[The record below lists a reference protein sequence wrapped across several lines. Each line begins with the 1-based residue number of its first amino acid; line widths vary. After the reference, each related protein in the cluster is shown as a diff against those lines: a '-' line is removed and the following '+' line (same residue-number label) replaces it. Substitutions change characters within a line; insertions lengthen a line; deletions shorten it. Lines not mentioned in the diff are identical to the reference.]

1 MALAV
6 TITFCEVAENGPGM
20 EKLGAERP
28 PGGGLSEADLRRAM
42 ARLRADNIEC
52 ELIDLVALGDVESL
66 GTDAAGGA
74 LHAPDGPEPA
84 YVLVMRNPLPRMAQR
99 AGAPPAPPVLLPE
112 NAARDAALMA
122 AAAAGAAAAGVPADP
137 AAGVPA
143 DPAAG
148 AAAAA
153 GVTANIVFA
162 EQQALLPIVD
172 KKALFRGAVKNKNAR
187 HNLCFD
193 DRSQEPA
200 YEAGR
205 GRIVP
210 FAALQA
216 LSGVRSA
223 LTYYFGA
230 EKATNLLA
238 EGNYYYDVART
249 GIGFHGDG
257 ERRLVIA
264 LRLGAAIPLHYQ
276 WFYRQVPHGK
286 RIVLRLEHGD
296 MYAMSE
302 KAVGTDWKRSVIPTL
317 RHAAGAP
324 LYLRT
329 KQ

>member
-20 EKLGAERP
+20 EKLGADRP

-42 ARLRADNIEC
+42 GRLRADNIEC

-66 GTDAAGGA
+66 GTDATGGA

-99 AGAPPAPPVLLPE
+99 AGAGAVAVVPAPE
-112 NAARDAALMA
+112 NAARDEALAAAA
-122 AAAAGAAAAGVPADP
+122 AAAAGAPTAD
-137 AAGVPA
+137 
-143 DPAAG
+143 G
-148 AAAAA
+148 AL
-153 GVTANIVFA
+153 A
-162 EQQALLPIVD
+162 EQRALLPIVD
-172 KKALFRGAVKNKNAR
+172 KKARFRGAVKNKNAR

-210 FAALQA
+210 FAALPT

-223 LTYYFGA
+223 LAHYFGA

-276 WFYRQVPHGK
+276 WFYRQAPHGK
-286 RIVLRLEHGD
+286 RIALRLEHGD

-324 LYLRT
+324 PYLRT

>member
-20 EKLGAERP
+20 EQLGADRP
-28 PGGGLSEADLRRAM
+28 PGGGLSEMDLRRAM
-42 ARLRADNIEC
+42 ARLHADNIEC
-52 ELIDLVALGDVESL
+52 ELVDLVALGDVESL
-66 GTDAAGGA
+66 GTDASGGV
-74 LHAPDGPEPA
+74 LHAPEGPEPA
-84 YVLVMRNPLPRMAQR
+84 YVLVMRNPLPQMARR
-99 AGAPPAPPVLLPE
+99 AGAPPVPQVLLPE

-122 AAAAGAAAAGVPADP
+122 AAAAGAAAAG
-137 AAGVPA
+137 AA
-143 DPAAG
+143 AAG
-148 AAAAA
+148 AAAAGA
-153 GVTANIVFA
+153 TANTVFA

-200 YEAGR
+200 YEEGR

-210 FAALQA
+210 FAALPA

-223 LTYYFGA
+223 LAYYFGA

-276 WFYRQVPHGK
+276 WFYRQAPHGK
-286 RIVLRLEHGD
+286 RIALRLEHGD

>member
-20 EKLGAERP
+20 EKLGADRP
-28 PGGGLSEADLRRAM
+28 PGGGLSEDDLRRAM
-42 ARLRADNIEC
+42 VRLRADGIEC
-52 ELIDLVALGDVESL
+52 ELVDLVARGDVESL
-66 GTDAAGGA
+66 GTDAAGGGV
-74 LHAPDGPEPA
+74 LHAIDGPEPA
-84 YVLVMRNPLPRMAQR
+84 YVLIMRNPLPHMLRR
-99 AGAPPAPPVLLPE
+99 ATACPPVGAPPPAALLLAGLPVNE
-112 NAARDAALMA
+112 ARDAALAA
-122 AAAAGAAAAGVPADP
+122 AAAAGAAGANAD
-137 AAGVPA
+137 A
-143 DPAAG
+143 
-148 AAAAA
+148 
-153 GVTANIVFA
+153 VFA

-210 FAALQA
+210 FAALPT
-216 LSGVRSA
+216 LSGVRRA
-223 LTYYFGA
+223 LAHYFSA

-264 LRLGAAIPLHYQ
+264 LRLGATIPLHYQ
-276 WFYRQVPHGK
+276 WFYRQQPHGD
-286 RIVLRLEHGD
+286 RIELRLEHGD

-317 RHAAGAP
+317 RHAAGAAP
-324 LYLRT
+324 YLRT

>member
-1 MALAV
+1 
-6 TITFCEVAENGPGM
+6 M
-20 EKLGAERP
+20 EKLGADRP
-28 PGGGLSEADLRRAM
+28 PGGGLSEEDLRRALI
-42 ARLRADNIEC
+42 RLRADGIEC
-52 ELIDLVALGDVESL
+52 ELVDLVARGDVESL
-66 GTDAAGGA
+66 GTDAAGGGV
-74 LHAPDGPEPA
+74 LHAIDGPEPA
-84 YVLVMRNPLPRMAQR
+84 YVLIMRNPLPRMLRR
-99 AGAPPAPPVLLPE
+99 AIAIPPALVELPRGVPVNE
-112 NAARDAALMA
+112 ARDAALA
-122 AAAAGAAAAGVPADP
+122 AASAAGAAGTDATAA
-137 AAGVPA
+137 
-143 DPAAG
+143 
-148 AAAAA
+148 
-153 GVTANIVFA
+153 FA

-210 FAALQA
+210 FAALPT
-216 LSGVRSA
+216 LSGVRCA
-223 LTYYFGA
+223 LAHYFGA

-264 LRLGAAIPLHYQ
+264 LRLGATIPLHFQ
-276 WFYRQVPHGK
+276 WFYRQQPHGD
-286 RIVLRLEHGD
+286 RIELRLEHGD

-317 RHAAGAP
+317 RHAAGAAP
-324 LYLRT
+324 YLRT

>member
-112 NAARDAALMA
+112 NAARDAALLA
-122 AAAAGAAAAGVPADP
+122 AAAAGAAAAAAAAAADP
-137 AAGVPA
+137 A
-143 DPAAG
+143 PAAG
-148 AAAAA
+148 A
-153 GVTANIVFA
+153 TANSVFA

-210 FAALQA
+210 FAALPA

-223 LTYYFGA
+223 LAYYFGA

-276 WFYRQVPHGK
+276 WFYRQAPHGK
-286 RIVLRLEHGD
+286 RIVLRLGHGD

>member
-20 EKLGAERP
+20 EKLGADRP

-42 ARLRADNIEC
+42 GRLRADNIEC

-99 AGAPPAPPVLLPE
+99 AGAQRAGAIAVVPAPE
-112 NAARDAALMA
+112 NAARDEALAA
-122 AAAAGAAAAGVPADP
+122 AAAAGAPTAD
-137 AAGVPA
+137 
-143 DPAAG
+143 G
-148 AAAAA
+148 AL
-153 GVTANIVFA
+153 A
-162 EQQALLPIVD
+162 EQRALLPIVD

-210 FAALQA
+210 FAALPT

-223 LTYYFGA
+223 LAHYFGA

-276 WFYRQVPHGK
+276 WFYRQAPHGK
-286 RIVLRLEHGD
+286 RIALRLEHGD

-324 LYLRT
+324 PYLRT

>member
-20 EKLGAERP
+20 EKLGADRP
-28 PGGGLSEADLRRAM
+28 PGGGLSEMDLRRAM
-42 ARLRADNIEC
+42 ARLHADNIEC
-52 ELIDLVALGDVESL
+52 ELVDLVALGDVESL
-66 GTDAAGGA
+66 GTDASGGV
-74 LHAPDGPEPA
+74 LHAPEGPEPA
-84 YVLVMRNPLPRMAQR
+84 YVLVMRNPLPQMARR
-99 AGAPPAPPVLLPE
+99 AGAPPVPQVLLPE

-122 AAAAGAAAAGVPADP
+122 AAAAGA
-137 AAGVPA
+137 
-143 DPAAG
+143 
-148 AAAAA
+148 
-153 GVTANIVFA
+153 TANTVFA

-200 YEAGR
+200 YEEGR

-210 FAALQA
+210 FAALPA

-223 LTYYFGA
+223 LAYYFGA

-276 WFYRQVPHGK
+276 WFYRQAPHGK
-286 RIVLRLEHGD
+286 RIALRLEHGD